1 MNNRSILETIT
12 GKIFSAINR
21 NRLPVFSSLFTGFA
35 AYMFC
40 FTNKLETMD
49 DLAGMY
55 GQGATLSSGRWGLD
69 ILKYFMPNFSFPWL
83 NGLLSLLLITIS
95 ICFVIEIFEI
105 RSRVLQIVLPA
116 VLISFPSQICTYGY
130 MFTTVQYAYAL
141 FSAIFGVFLL
151 TRGKSG
157 INVLCSA
164 LCFVFTMSIYQAFI
178 AVAASYLV
186 VYVIFLVIEDSESEK
201 RIVRKGL
208 GFVGILAVSMIA
220 YYGITILIQRILG
233 TDFNEYGKSTLNGIS
248 DIFFGIRVAYTSFF
262 GFFIKGYYDLMP
274 TVFSRIIHIVIAVLV
289 LLLIVVYVLSKQDR
303 AIRRGKVR
311 ILLICFLLLP
321 PAVNCL
327 RIISS
332 LTHNLMLFSVTAVY
346 VLAAVVVQHAA
357 ESGKIISGIKDTV
370 CLGIAVIVCV
380 NVLYANGV
388 YFKMYMQE
396 KQAESFYTG
405 IVSALMK
412 EKGFQSDSRVAF
424 VGSNDV
430 LYPIPMINTDN
441 LVGIREGI
449 VGTYSQQEFL
459 RTFLGLQL
467 NVCGND
473 VTDFLRED
481 ERVLAMPSYPY
492 YGCIQELDGI
502 YVVKLG

>member
-1 MNNRSILETIT
+1 MNNSSALETIT
-12 GKIFSAINR
+12 EKILSAIQR
-21 NRLPVFSSLFTGFA
+21 NKLPVLSSLFTGFA

-69 ILKYFMPNFSFPWL
+69 ILKYFMPNFSLPWL

-95 ICFVIEIFEI
+95 ICFVLEIFKI

-130 MFTTVQYAYAL
+130 MFTTAQYAFAL
-141 FSAIFGVFLL
+141 FSAIVGVFLL
-151 TRGKSG
+151 SRGRSWTDF
-157 INVLCSA
+157 LCSA
-164 LCFVFTMSIYQAFI
+164 FCFVLTMSIYQAYI

-186 VYVIFLVIEDSESEK
+186 VYVIFLVIEDSKSEK
-201 RIVRKGL
+201 TIVRTGL
-208 GFVGILAVSMIA
+208 GFVGILAASMIA
-220 YYGITILIQRILG
+220 YYGVTILIQRIQG
-233 TDFNEYGKSTLNGIS
+233 IGFNEYGKSTLNGIS
-248 DIFFGIRVAYTSFF
+248 DILFGIRVAYTSFL
-262 GFFIKGYYDLMP
+262 GFFIKGYYDLIP
-274 TVFSRIIHIVIAVLV
+274 NVFSRIVHIVIAVLV
-289 LLLIVVYVLSKQDR
+289 LSLIAFSVLSVRDR
-303 AIRRGKVR
+303 TKRGGKVR
-311 ILLICFLLLP
+311 ILLVCFLLLP

-327 RIISS
+327 RIISD

-346 VLAAVVVQHAA
+346 VLAAAVVQHAA
-357 ESGKIISGIKDTV
+357 DSRKMISGIRDTV
-370 CLGIAVIVCV
+370 CLGMAAVVCV

-388 YFKMYMQE
+388 YFKMDMQE

-405 IVSALMK
+405 VVSALMK
-412 EKGFQSDSRVAF
+412 EEGFQPDSQVAF

-430 LYPIPMINTDN
+430 LFPIPMINTDN

-467 NVCGND
+467 NICGSD
-473 VTDFLRED
+473 VTDSLRED

-492 YGCIQELDGI
+492 YGCIRELDGI